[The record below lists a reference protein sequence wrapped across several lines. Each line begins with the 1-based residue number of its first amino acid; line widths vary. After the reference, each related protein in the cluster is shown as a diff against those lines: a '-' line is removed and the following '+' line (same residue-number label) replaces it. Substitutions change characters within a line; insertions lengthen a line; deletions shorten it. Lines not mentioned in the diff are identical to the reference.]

1 MARLP
6 QPGGDAGNWG
16 QILNDFLLQ
25 TLKTDGTVKDN
36 VITGAALAPNS
47 VTATTI
53 ANGTISEAQLNGA
66 VQSKLNAAGNG
77 TIADGSVAKV
87 KLAASVQT
95 SLDRADSALQSVVN
109 GSITEAKLDSAA
121 QTKLNAASNAVLL
134 TTNQTIAG
142 DKTFSGILRST
153 AIRAEGV
160 NSIQVSGGEYPSI
173 AITNGSNVIRSQIV
187 ADPASGSTSVDYT
200 ASAGGSFYVR
210 NNPQDGT
217 AMLTINTIGSTFANK
232 IIAPSLQ
239 ITGASPAVGKVLTS
253 DASGNATWQTPAA
266 SGGVEFSGDKVKLKT
281 LYQPIVGVFP
291 SSELVQDQYVHDNI
305 DANNYTSLTGT
316 IWNSPR
322 LNTQSQ
328 KLVAVDPGNVAAG
341 CTNMS
346 NGRTIGSCF
355 DIEFELTGDKFA
367 IHMQTFG
374 YFDTQIYVE
383 HEGQMM
389 KLKTYPMGEDYAGT
403 NFRSIR
409 FARYATRRIR
419 IVMPFIYFFQILHES
434 NAIIKR
440 TPDRPMIAITGDS
453 YVDGS
458 SAYNAGSAR
467 SYAVAGTV
475 DAIIEAT
482 GFAVLRLGQGGTG
495 YFNNATGVAS
505 DTPGPVNSTR
515 FFSTSRIAAMS
526 AFGASK
532 IVALVVNGTI
542 NDGELSGG
550 TAGMRVRAL
559 AGFQA
564 VNGFDPGISI
574 ISVSPEPL
582 NNAQAGNVHDLNR
595 LGLIQAIDEH
605 PQGVGF
611 IDFFN
616 PTDPLWTGTGTE
628 ANPLN
633 DPQSKL
639 VGGDAIHG
647 NWAGYKL
654 YGQHIAMQMAEMKI
668 PIERAWL

>member
-25 TLKTDGTVKDN
+25 TLKTDGTIKDN
-36 VITGAALAPNS
+36 VVTNAALAPDS
-47 VTATTI
+47 VNATTI
-53 ANGTISEAQLNGA
+53 VDDSITESQLNGA
-66 VQSKLNAAGNG
+66 A
-77 TIADGSVAKV
+77 
-87 KLAASVQT
+87 
-95 SLDRADSALQSVVN
+95 R
-109 GSITEAKLDSAA
+109 
-121 QTKLNAASNAVLL
+121 TKLNASANAVLL
-134 TTNQTIAG
+134 TTNQTVAG
-142 DKTFSGILRST
+142 EKTFSEVLRT
-153 AIRAEGV
+153 PTLRAEGL
-160 NSIQVSGGEYPSI
+160 NSIQVGGGEYPSV
-173 AITNGSNVIRSQIV
+173 AVVNGSNAITSQMITNP
-187 ADPASGSTSVDYT
+187 ADGSIFIDYASTL
-200 ASAGGSFYVR
+200 GGAFYVR
-210 NNPQDGT
+210 NNPQGGA
-217 AMLTINTIGSTFANK
+217 AMLTINTAGSTFAGK
-232 IIAPSLQ
+232 VIAPALQ
-239 ITGASPAVGKVLTS
+239 ITGNSPAVGKVLMS
-253 DASGNATWQTPAA
+253 DADGNASWQTPAA
-266 SGGVEFSGDKVKLKT
+266 SGGTEFSGDEVKLKT
-281 LYQPIVGVFP
+281 LYQPIVGVLP
-291 SSELVQDQYVHDNI
+291 ASELVQDQYVHDNI
-305 DANNYTSLTGT
+305 DAQNYTAITGT
-316 IWNSPR
+316 LWNSPK

-328 KLVAVDPGNVAAG
+328 NLVSNIQGNPAGG
-341 CTNMS
+341 CTNITS
-346 NGRTIGSCF
+346 GRTFGSCF

-389 KLKTYPMGEDYAGT
+389 KLKTYPMGEDYTGT

-434 NAIIKR
+434 DAVVKR

-453 YVDGS
+453 YVDASTAYNPGS
-458 SAYNAGSAR
+458 SR

-475 DAIIEAT
+475 DAIVEAT
-482 GFAVLRLGQGGTG
+482 GFSVLRLGQGGTG
-495 YFNNATGVAS
+495 YFNNATGAAS
-505 DTPGPVNSTR
+505 NDPGPNNSTP
-515 FFSTSRIAAMS
+515 FFSASRIAALS
-526 AFGASK
+526 AFGANK

-550 TAGMRVRAL
+550 TAGMYARAL

-564 VNGFDPGISI
+564 VSNFDPGISI
-574 ISVSPEPL
+574 VSVSPEPI
-582 NNAQAGNVHDLNR
+582 NNPQAGNVHDLNR

-611 IDFFN
+611 IDFYN

-628 ANPLN
+628 ANPQN
-633 DPQSKL
+633 DPQSRL
-639 VGGDAIHG
+639 VGADGIHG